1 MKWAQQV
8 RDNPEAER
16 FEIEHAG
23 KVAVAEYRREGNK
36 VTFTHTVVPVEFRGM
51 GIGTALVRGALA
63 AVRRE
68 GLKVI
73 PSCSFFARY
82 MREHP
87 ETHDLLA

>member
-1 MKWAQQV
+1 MKWESKV

-16 FEIEHAG
+16 FEIEHEG
-23 KVAVAEYRREGNK
+23 KIAVAEYQRGGGK
-36 VTFTHTVVPVEFRGM
+36 ITFTHTIVPVEFRGM

-68 GLKVI
+68 GLKVV

-82 MREHP
+82 MQEHP
-87 ETHDLLA
+87 ETQDLLA